1 MDDNFRIETAG
12 VDVERV
18 MTEIRR
24 RVEAKRARGIYR
36 QSPLDEA
43 GHEEGNVFLKKGNE
57 YFDFYL
63 KSLLLAAEIDIS
75 DFEIASKTPFF
86 GQAVVW
92 LKRIIW
98 KLMKFYTFRLFSQQ
112 KDFNARVAVVLQGM
126 DRRYSRKL
134 AELEEKIK
142 ARDEDRS

>member
-24 RVEAKRARGIYR
+24 RVEAKRARGVY
-36 QSPLDEA
+36 QPLPAEEA
-43 GHEEGNVFLKKGNE
+43 GPEPGGE

-75 DFEIASKTPFF
+75 DFEIASKTRFF
-86 GQAVVW
+86 GQAAVW

-98 KLMKFYTFRLFSQQ
+98 KLLKFYTFRLFSQQ

-134 AELEEKIK
+134 AELEERID
-142 ARDEDRS
+142 ALDESRS